1 MSLVSDS
8 GIDQAQRDRDRR
20 MLLMATRLALRGRGL
35 VEPNPM
41 VGCVLACGDE
51 VVGLGHHRVFGGA
64 HAEREALGN
73 FRVRFPEF
81 SAKLAKARADGGLC
95 RDRVVTA
102 YVTLEPCAHHG
113 KTPPCVDALVAA
125 GVQEVVIARR
135 DEHAVASG
143 GAGLLE
149 KAGVRVRFTDVCKEA
164 AWLTDPFFVRVQ
176 EGRPWVVAKWAQS
189 IDGKIATRSG
199 ESQWISCE
207 ASRRRVHVERGRV
220 DAVLTGIGTVV
231 ADDPLLTSRVPGF
244 GGLCARSRRVAKRV
258 VVDSMLR
265 TPVDCALVR
274 SIGTGFGGGEVL
286 VCHSPCVDEAMRDR
300 GLALRAAGVVLVE
313 SAVDV
318 EGGGGVG
325 GVEERLDLSVLLR
338 ALYSEHGVSSVF
350 VEAGPGLMGGLIR
363 CGLVDSLMVFVA
375 PMLFGD
381 GGAFGAAE
389 AGELLRLGD
398 ASRWEWSGVR
408 RSGDDVL
415 LCARRVRPT

>member
-1 MSLVSDS
+1 
-8 GIDQAQRDRDRR
+8 
-20 MLLMATRLALRGRGL
+20 MLLMATRLALRGRGR

-64 HAEREALGN
+64 HAEREALGD
-73 FRVRFPEF
+73 FRLRFPGL
-81 SAKLAKARADGGLC
+81 SAKLAKARAEGGLC

-113 KTPPCVDALVAA
+113 KTPPCVDALVDA

-149 KAGVRVRFTDVCKEA
+149 KARVRVRFTDVCKEA
-164 AWLTDPFFVRVQ
+164 AWLTDPFFVRVH

-207 ASRRRVHVERGRV
+207 ASRRLVHVERGRV
-220 DAVLTGIGTVV
+220 DAVLTGIGTVL
-231 ADDPLLTSRVPGF
+231 ADDPLLTSRLAGVD
-244 GGLCARSRRVAKRV
+244 GLCARPRRVAKRV
-258 VVDSMLR
+258 VVDAMLR
-265 TPVDCALVR
+265 TPVDCALVS
-274 SIGTGFGGGEVL
+274 SIGKGGGGEVL
-286 VCHSPCVDEAMRDR
+286 VCHAPCVDDAMRDR
-300 GLALRAAGVVLVE
+300 ASALRVAGVVLVE
-313 SAVDV
+313 SAV
-318 EGGGGVG
+318 EGGGGGGVG
-325 GVEERLDLSVLLR
+325 GGELRLDLSVLLR
-338 ALYSEHGVSSVF
+338 ALYSQHGVSSVF
-350 VEAGPGLMGGLIR
+350 VEAGPGLMGGLVR
-363 CGLVDSLMVFVA
+363 SGLVDSLMVFVA

-381 GGAFGAAE
+381 GGAVGAAE

-398 ASRWEWSGVR
+398 ASRWSWSGVR

-415 LCARRVRPT
+415 LCARRVRRF